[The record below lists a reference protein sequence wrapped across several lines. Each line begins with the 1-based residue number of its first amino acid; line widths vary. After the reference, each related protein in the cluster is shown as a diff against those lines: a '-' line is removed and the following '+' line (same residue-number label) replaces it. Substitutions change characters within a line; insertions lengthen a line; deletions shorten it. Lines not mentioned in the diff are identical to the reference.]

1 MSEISKENSSEE
13 EKVTPEVKEEAK
25 PVAEVKPAAEA
36 TPVAEAKPEVKE
48 EVKPAAKAEAKP
60 APKKVPFTKPEPKTS
75 SEKRVGEI
83 FVGRRKVAIARIKL
97 VKGSGVIT
105 VNKKPL
111 EEFFKKPAD
120 VRKVRQPLELTG
132 LIKEYDVKVNVQ
144 GGGNTGQAEATR
156 MSIAR
161 ALDIASPEHHKQLR
175 DAGFLTRDSRMVE
188 RKKYGLHKA
197 RRASQFSKR

>member
-1 MSEISKENSSEE
+1 MH
-13 EKVTPEVKEEAK
+13 
-25 PVAEVKPAAEA
+25 
-36 TPVAEAKPEVKE
+36 
-48 EVKPAAKAEAKP
+48 
-60 APKKVPFTKPEPKTS
+60 TKPEPKTS

-83 FVGRRKVAIARIKL
+83 FTGRRKNAVARVKM
-97 VKGSGVIT
+97 VKGSGIIT

-132 LIKEYDVKVNVQ
+132 FTKTYDIKINVH
-144 GGGNTGQAEATR
+144 GGGNTGQAEAAR
-156 MSIAR
+156 MGISR
-161 ALDIASPEHHKQLR
+161 SLDEASPEHHKQLR